1 MAAASRP
8 ATVYEPTVT
17 GLPPMRPYL
26 AALRDRRRLMWHLAR
41 TDLKAEHYDTAIGQ
55 LWVVLDPLLTAAVYF
70 LFRSVVK
77 PPGNA
82 ANRSLILSHLVWGV
96 FFFTYTSKAIMS
108 GARSIT
114 GGRQLILNASF
125 PRAALPMVSVLK
137 SVLDFLPTLVVYFVF
152 HAVLGQPFTLTLLLL
167 PVLIFLQTVFN
178 MGFGMLLAPLMVFYR
193 DTGGFLP
200 YVTRLWLYLTPV
212 LYSVAEIPSSLKA
225 VLRFNPLY
233 PLFAALEQV
242 FQGSL
247 PSAGYLLGFA
257 AWAFGFFFLGAIVF
271 LARERDF
278 AVRL

>member
-1 MAAASRP
+1 MAAVSRP
-8 ATVYEPTVT
+8 PTVYEPTVT
-17 GLPPMRPYL
+17 GLPALRPYL

-77 PPGNA
+77 PPGSA

-96 FFFTYTSKAIMS
+96 FFFTYTNKAIMS
-108 GARSIT
+108 GARSIL

-125 PRAALPMVSVLK
+125 PRAALPIVSILK
-137 SVLDFLPTLVVYFVF
+137 SVLDFVPTLLVYFVF
-152 HAVLGQPFTLTLLLL
+152 HAILGQPFGLPLLML
-167 PVLIFLQTVFN
+167 PVLILLQTVFN

-212 LYSVAEIPSSLKA
+212 LYSIAEIPSSLKA
-225 VLRFNPLY
+225 VLRYNPLY
-233 PLFAALEQV
+233 PLFGALEQT
-242 FQGSL
+242 FTGSF
-247 PSAGYLLGFA
+247 PSSGYVLGFA
-257 AWAFGFFFLGAIVF
+257 AWAFGFFFLGAITF